1 MMIRRR
7 FIYCKKLKKVV
18 EVSVSNGAGPNRS
31 ASLHIVK
38 EHFNP
43 HLGQMIYSKGDQ
55 ERKFKAAGF
64 APINDFPHCVE
75 GVHQPKRKE
84 VDVHDAIARAEG
96 RLRERGEI

>member
-1 MMIRRR
+1 MIRRR
-7 FIYCKKLKKVV
+7 FIYCKKQKKVV
-18 EVSVSNGAGPNRS
+18 EVPVTRGNGSSNAP
-31 ASLHIVK
+31 ALHIVK
-38 EHFNP
+38 EHYNP
-43 HLGQMIYSKGDQ
+43 HLGQMVYTKGDQ